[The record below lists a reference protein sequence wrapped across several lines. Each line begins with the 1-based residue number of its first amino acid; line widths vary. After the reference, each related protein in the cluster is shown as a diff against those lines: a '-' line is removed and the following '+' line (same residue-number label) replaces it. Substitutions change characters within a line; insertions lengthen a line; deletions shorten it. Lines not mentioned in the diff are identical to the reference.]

1 MLSCTKLKVNYF
13 SFFIIDNIHFPLF
26 SLGCETAMSFRQLR
40 FRWQWGDFWERI
52 PVCYCRLYQN
62 GPEDVVWTLRYE
74 WWVCKSNPQIDGGE
88 RDTNQFFSSPELKHP
103 WVKGIQVCSNEG
115 PRPFSREIIKKLE
128 KYFDKFKNFFS
139 RTAGPIS
146 TKLGKINFG
155 WREFKFVQLKASTL
169 FQWEILTKLQKY
181 IDKF

>member
-1 MLSCTKLKVNYF
+1 MLSCTELKVNYF

-74 WWVCKSNPQIDGGE
+74 WWVCKSYPQTGFLSGKA
-88 RDTNQFFSSPELKHP
+88 SLG
-103 WVKGIQVCSNEG
+103 KGIQVCSNEG
-115 PRPFSREIIKKLE
+115 LRPFPRGDTYEIANIHRQI
-128 KYFDKFKNFFS
+128 FKIFFS
-139 RTAGPIS
+139 RTTESIS
-146 TKLGKINFG
+146 TNLGTKHPWVRGIQVSSNEKTINSH
-155 WREFKFVQLKASTL
+155 K
-169 FQWEILTKLQKY
+169 
-181 IDKF
+181 